1 MSETLNINEF
11 EANQGKIDKLT
22 SKTATINTVDSQN
35 VTINTLTADFIKL
48 KNQIE
53 LLSEELKIIKGS
65 KELVK
70 ISANRTDVNTSLYAN
85 NELVSLPIG
94 TVIAFAGKN
103 IPDGWLI
110 CDGASTKEHPRLK
123 EVIGDRLPNLE
134 NRFIMGLSINEHS
147 SIRWGNR
154 YDGNS
159 SIKLIEA
166 NLPPHDH
173 LYSDAYSKFSI
184 SYKNASDGMTGSG
197 ASKITSTSNEDTL
210 VSKYTAKNENFKSL
224 PVDINPQ
231 HFKLLYIIKA
241 L

>member
-22 SKTATINTVDSQN
+22 SKTATINTLDSQN

-70 ISANRTDVNTSLYAN
+70 ITSDKTEIKNDLYVK

-103 IPDGWLI
+103 VPDGWLL
-110 CDGASTKEHPRLK
+110 CDGLAISEKYTEARNI
-123 EVIGDRLPNLE
+123 IGNNTPNLI
-134 NRFIMGLSINEHS
+134 RKYIMGS
-147 SIRWGNR
+147 
-154 YDGNS
+154 
-159 SIKLIEA
+159 
-166 NLPPHDH
+166 P
-173 LYSDAYSKFSI
+173 
-184 SYKNASDGMTGSG
+184 KNDFTAFGTEQ
-197 ASKITSTSNEDTL
+197 ITI
-210 VSKYTAKNENFKSL
+210 KNENIHENQLQVYYNLYKWKAGRGGSDESITYLTSSVSGNTNPSYYEDFKGMIRDSYTRIGHAKPTAIDIL
-224 PVDINPQ
+224 PPSIKMV
-231 HFKLLYIIKA
+231 YIIKVK
-241 L
+241 